1 MLPLED
7 ARELRM
13 RPFCFPL
20 KEHWCLPVQKVP
32 YRKVLEDDGRGKQKV
47 EVEQLA
53 AWKLLMF
60 SGSFSTRLYVF
71 QDKRR
76 GMVRSLP
83 LLCCL
88 CRTLF
93 LCQLSMQDACYA
105 SVYFALTMGT

>member
-1 MLPLED
+1 M
-7 ARELRM
+7 
-13 RPFCFPL
+13 
-20 KEHWCLPVQKVP
+20 QKVP

-76 GMVRSLP
+76 GIVRSLP
-83 LLCCL
+83 HVCFCANSG
-88 CRTLF
+88 CRMHAMPLF
-93 LCQLSMQDACYA
+93 IWLDNEHLISQE
-105 SVYFALTMGT
+105 